1 MELPSGFVPR
11 LFCTNLINIY
21 IVSKNLGL
29 FCLAI
34 AKVDDNVLLKYFALN
49 VSSTWAYIE
58 MSVNEVQ
65 NSSASSEFCK
75 AVKNRSICKKNPH
88 TIKITQVQ
96 IMGYDSV
103 NNNEASIRN
112 SNQCR

>member
-29 FCLAI
+29 TCLAI

-75 AVKNRSICKKNPH
+75 AVKNRIICRKKSPCH
-88 TIKITQVQ
+88 
-96 IMGYDSV
+96 
-103 NNNEASIRN
+103 
-112 SNQCR
+112 